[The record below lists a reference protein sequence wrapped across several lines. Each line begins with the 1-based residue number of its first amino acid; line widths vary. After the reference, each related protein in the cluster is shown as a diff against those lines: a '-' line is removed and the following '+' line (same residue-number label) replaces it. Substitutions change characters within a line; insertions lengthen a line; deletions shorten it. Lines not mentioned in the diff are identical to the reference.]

1 MYQGQKGIMIMKDFE
16 AEKDL
21 LFLKMDEIFSSKESM
36 SPFSVKNKWRVV
48 PYEAEGN
55 CGNLL
60 SSYSEGTQEDMSF
73 DPQLKG
79 WYKIYLGMLKDS
91 VLSVKLT
98 SDEAFLSHATSVTT
112 HKPEYWGGNYIEE
125 SFWRCADMTGE
136 SLVISARKM
145 AGSHVNSWLASIRF
159 VPMTEK
165 EIADWQAECVRQD
178 TKRIYATDDMHNL
191 LYFMNLES
199 YEDWYPVVL
208 KYRNS
213 DVEWISMEEVRH
225 FMSGPAPLEDLDAC
239 AYFRDGDRQVQ
250 KQSVKFDYDEV
261 LRRLVVLGHKNGFQM
276 SVSMRMGAWGLGFPY
291 DQNYFDCPFMINN
304 PDLRCTDRN
313 GDVFSALSYAY
324 EQVQQF
330 MIEMLLND
338 ADSGCD
344 AVTLIAHRGFPYVQY
359 EKPVA
364 ERFYAMYGEYPYEL
378 PLDEPRL
385 HALHCQIMTEFMQ
398 KLRHALDERF
408 GKNKVEIHLRAL
420 YSVLD
425 TDYLGLDVK
434 RWAKE
439 GLVDRIISYPNR
451 HYEKYD
457 GDIWQENKEYRID
470 LEKYTDYVVT
480 RGRSTNVHIGD
491 LSEFEPP
498 YTNYRG
504 ELCGPASEKERIQE
518 WMQLEKEYGV
528 KIYFE
533 IMGRHYPNEVFK
545 KRALELYENGAER
558 IGMWDTYARAVRS
571 AMWTT
576 AGKLGHKEEL
586 ADMDPESGYRIWR
599 VRRLAGY
606 DVSRYDPF
614 WGG

>member
-1 MYQGQKGIMIMKDFE
+1 MDSQSNRTINLFNKFNLVIPETLTYHIDGFPERRSAFIIDNDDSFVITFEEGMKC
-16 AEKDL
+16 L
-21 LFLKMDEIFSSKESM
+21 
-36 SPFSVKNKWRVV
+36 
-48 PYEAEGN
+48 
-55 CGNLL
+55 
-60 SSYSEGTQEDMSF
+60 DMSN
-73 DPQLKG
+73 DK
-79 WYKIYLGMLKDS
+79 
-91 VLSVKLT
+91 
-98 SDEAFLSHATSVTT
+98 
-112 HKPEYWGGNYIEE
+112 
-125 SFWRCADMTGE
+125 
-136 SLVISARKM
+136 SLVCFN
-145 AGSHVNSWLASIRF
+145 H
-159 VPMTEK
+159 
-165 EIADWQAECVRQD
+165 
-178 TKRIYATDDMHNL
+178 RI
-191 LYFMNLES
+191 
-199 YEDWYPVVL
+199 
-208 KYRNS
+208 
-213 DVEWISMEEVRH
+213 
-225 FMSGPAPLEDLDAC
+225 
-239 AYFRDGDRQVQ
+239 
-250 KQSVKFDYDEV
+250 DERYV
-261 LRRLVVLGHKNGFQM
+261 H
-276 SVSMRMGAWGLGFPY
+276 
-291 DQNYFDCPFMINN
+291 
-304 PDLRCTDRN
+304 
-313 GDVFSALSYAY
+313 
-324 EQVQQF
+324 QQ
-330 MIEMLLND
+330 
-338 ADSGCD
+338 
-344 AVTLIAHRGFPYVQY
+344 
-359 EKPVA
+359 
-364 ERFYAMYGEYPYEL
+364 
-378 PLDEPRL
+378 
-385 HALHCQIMTEFMQ
+385 
-398 KLRHALDERF
+398 RF

-545 KRALELYENGAER
+545 KRTLELYENGAER